1 LREPELPSCGCRNRV
16 EEYESARD
24 KKTVPHTRS
33 VIVGLTPVDGI
44 RKTRAMANTDVNQ
57 EIRARIQS
65 FVGEL
70 SELVKQA
77 TLESVQAALQGT
89 GGQAS
94 TRRGGRKAAVL
105 ASAARRAKG
114 SKRTAEELDALVA
127 TLLKYIQ
134 SNPGQ
139 RMEQLAASL
148 GIPSKELTLPIK
160 KLLQENRLRT
170 KGQKRATAYF
180 AR

>member
-1 LREPELPSCGCRNRV
+1 
-16 EEYESARD
+16 
-24 KKTVPHTRS
+24 
-33 VIVGLTPVDGI
+33 
-44 RKTRAMANTDVNQ
+44 MANTDVNQ
-57 EIRARIQS
+57 EIRVRIQS
-65 FVGEL
+65 FVDEL

-77 TLESVQAALQGT
+77 TLESVQAALQGN
-89 GGQAS
+89 GAQAAG
-94 TRRGGRKAAVL
+94 RRGGRKAAAL
-105 ASAARRAKG
+105 ALAGRRPKG
-114 SKRTAEELDALVA
+114 SKRTAEELEALVA
-127 TLLKYIQ
+127 TLLKHIQ

-148 GIPSKELTLPIK
+148 DIPSKELTLPIK

>member
-1 LREPELPSCGCRNRV
+1 
-16 EEYESARD
+16 
-24 KKTVPHTRS
+24 
-33 VIVGLTPVDGI
+33 
-44 RKTRAMANTDVNQ
+44 MANTDVNQ
-57 EIRARIQS
+57 EIRVRIQS
-65 FVGEL
+65 FVDEL

-89 GGQAS
+89 NGAS
-94 TRRGGRKAAVL
+94 TRKGGRRAAVL

-127 TLLKYIQ
+127 MLLRHIQ

-148 GIPSKELTLPIK
+148 DIASKELTLPIK

>member
-1 LREPELPSCGCRNRV
+1 
-16 EEYESARD
+16 
-24 KKTVPHTRS
+24 
-33 VIVGLTPVDGI
+33 
-44 RKTRAMANTDVNQ
+44 MANTDVNQ

-65 FVGEL
+65 FVDEL

-89 GGQAS
+89 GGQGSA
-94 TRRGGRKAAVL
+94 RRGGRKAAVL
-105 ASAARRAKG
+105 ASTARRAKG
-114 SKRTAEELDALVA
+114 SKRTAAELDALVA
-127 TLLKYIQ
+127 TLLRHIQ

-148 GIPSKELTLPIK
+148 SIPSKELTLPIK